1 MLRPLP
7 ILVAFLFLF
16 FHTALFAT
24 PFQAPSDSVARNDSI
39 VGFGKRFSFHTNV
52 IDWCIA
58 MPNLGIEWDFSG
70 KRTSRYS
77 LGVHAKYRPATWNK
91 VSPRFVFN
99 TLQVRGE
106 IRKYWRTFV
115 HRPVKRDFIKI
126 IDRRDTVE
134 TVRTFHGDS
143 TNVKYEVVSQG
154 RKKTSF
160 FSYFIR
166 RYLSGVQTKRAR
178 NWRAYY
184 IGLYAEYDKFT
195 YHIKD
200 LGRQGSGAGFGITMG
215 YTLPL
220 YPMKKGGSIDLDLGL
235 SVGARMQSYD
245 KFAYEEETHCYA
257 FTGIQ
262 ERAFVK
268 HPVLADAHVSFVYR
282 FNSISNKVQG
292 CEERFER
299 RMARHAAHVT
309 KKDKLVEDTLS
320 ALIIRSEAIRDSLKL
335 EAQRGGK
342 IQEKIEKE
350 KAKAEKAAA
359 KEKAKA
365 EKAAAKEAKEV
376 EIKEKKDKNAEKAAA
391 KEQTAKENEEREQE
405 KNENNTEAPTE
416 AQEQKG
422 GDE

>member
-1 MLRPLP
+1 MLRLLLLLMTIFPASFCYP
-7 ILVAFLFLF
+7 SV
-16 FHTALFAT
+16 AT
-24 PFQAPSDSVARNDSI
+24 PSPAPLEESSRNDSV

-58 MPNLGIEWDFSG
+58 MPNVGVEWDFSG
-70 KRTSRYS
+70 KRTSRFS
-77 LGVHAKYRPATWNK
+77 IGVHAKYRPATWNK

-99 TLQVRGE
+99 TVQVRGE

-115 HRPVKRDFIKI
+115 HAPIKRDYIKTLDI
-126 IDRRDTVE
+126 NDTVE

-200 LGRQGSGAGFGITMG
+200 LGRQGSGAGFGITLG

-220 YPMKKGGSIDLDLGL
+220 YPMKKGGSIDLDLGF
-235 SVGARMQSYD
+235 SVGARMQTYD
-245 KFAYEEETHCYA
+245 RFAYEEETHCYA
-257 FTGIQ
+257 YTGTQ
-262 ERAFVK
+262 VRTFVK

-282 FNSISNKVQG
+282 FNSIANKVQG

-299 RMARHAAHVT
+299 RMARHAAHVA
-309 KKDKLVEDTLS
+309 KKNKLVEDTLS
-320 ALIIRSEAIRDSLKL
+320 ALQIRSEAIRDSLKL
-335 EAQRGGK
+335 EAQKGGK
-342 IQEKIEKE
+342 VQRKIEKE
-350 KAKAEKAAA
+350 KAGAEKAAA

-365 EKAAAKEAKEV
+365 EKAAAKEAKEA
-376 EIKEKKDKNAEKAAA
+376 EKKAKEAEKAAA
-391 KEQTAKENEEREQE
+391 KEKATKEKEERKKE
-405 KNENNTEAPTE
+405 KNGNKTEAP
-416 AQEQKG
+416 AGVQEQKG